1 MISTPLASALDSII
15 RRQLLQALRELL
27 QALSQTLVEH
37 DKSALS
43 NQEAQEVEDFLHH
56 CVAHGEQM
64 LADACNVI
72 SRSLSQD
79 AADQPAALKNL
90 SAWRLVDDEEVEDL
104 LLARRVATRLRE
116 QVGGLE
122 GRVCACLNR
131 LLGRHVADADHPLSL
146 EFLMRQLQAGLRL
159 RKQPVSVRNLF
170 QTQATRVL
178 STALVPYLE
187 ALAAEFEAAR
197 VEPLPQPQALMRTR
211 HPPRSSPATDSAATY
226 NAVLQLRQA
235 APNGSHV
242 PVEEEQEPGLLP
254 VSEALSDLLAQ
265 PAPAD
270 GWDAETLLARLS
282 QQGCRLTTR
291 QHEDTHLVSEVFQAL
306 NQQDELA
313 PTLRPVLQ
321 RLLLPVLT
329 ATLQEPGAISDV
341 AHPVRA
347 SLDRILRLCD
357 HCEPPNKVL
366 ESRLEQLVG
375 RIVGEFSG
383 DASAFT
389 ACDAEL
395 DELLNMQQR
404 AYRRSAE
411 RVMQTHRGRDI
422 LETAQRKV
430 ASKLARLYGKRV
442 PKLLLEWLDVGWRDL
457 LVHEQLNSKED
468 RDSWRG
474 DWALTELL
482 AQRLHEAV
490 EGQAGGEGGWVY
502 EIEHL
507 LKVLRRRMDEFS
519 AGHFQH
525 ATVVVEMREQLLGAK
540 PVELVEPPPQP
551 APEPAVA
558 EGLRRWGEQIE
569 ALSQGDWLQTA
580 DGQPLQLIWGNPQMD
595 HYVLVDARGG
605 EVGSYGL
612 AELAARLAD
621 GTLVVDEVG
630 SEGQGLVQRTLQDMV
645 GRLYREIAH
654 ARSHD
659 ELTGLLNRRSF
670 EGALAQSVA
679 ASDAPAFLMAHIDQ
693 FSLINGHAGPVAGDA
708 CLRQVASRLQ
718 QWLPTASCI
727 ARVGGVEF
735 AAVLPAC
742 GEVRAAELA
751 ETLRLAIE
759 TEGFEWQGHRH
770 GLTLSIGVVEA
781 AERHD
786 VANLFFDLQS
796 ACNRA
801 KESGRNRVHCFSF
814 SVDDGSAGLMAIAA
828 RVDDIVERE
837 DLSLRVQQIAP
848 ASPDSAEQ
856 PHYELLLVMQ
866 NELQLQDFIAAAER
880 YNRMTKVD
888 RWVLRRIFI
897 ELERHPQLWE
907 RCARLSINLSGSSLN
922 DDRLLGF
929 IESLFERFAVDP
941 RRICFELTE
950 TAAVANL
957 AKTADLVRHLQR
969 AGCTFSIDDFGV
981 GFSSFDY
988 LKRLPVDYVKIDGSF
1003 VKEIER
1009 SPSDLAMVRSINEI
1023 AHALGRQTVAE
1034 YVETPS
1040 IRALLMEMGVDYVQG
1055 FGVQRPRHLSD
1066 WLKDEALVL
1075 DPC

>member
-1 MISTPLASALDSII
+1 MSRTC
-15 RRQLLQALRELL
+15 
-27 QALSQTLVEH
+27 
-37 DKSALS
+37 
-43 NQEAQEVEDFLHH
+43 EVI
-56 CVAHGEQM
+56 G
-64 LADACNVI
+64 
-72 SRSLSQD
+72 RSLSQEAVD
-79 AADQPAALKNL
+79 RPEILKNL

-104 LLARRVATRLRE
+104 LLARRIVNRLRE
-116 QVGGLE
+116 HVGGLE
-122 GRVCACLNR
+122 GRVCACFNR
-131 LLGRHVADADHPLSL
+131 LLGHYVADAEHPLSL
-146 EFLMRQLQAGLRL
+146 EFLIRQLQTGLYL
-159 RKQPVSVRNLF
+159 RKQPVAVRSLF
-170 QTQATRVL
+170 QAEAIRVL

-197 VEPLPQPQALMRTR
+197 VEPLPLPKLLMRTR
-211 HPPRSSPATDSAATY
+211 SSPRTPAPVDSAAAY
-226 NAVLQLRQA
+226 RAILQLRQA
-235 APNGSHV
+235 V
-242 PVEEEQEPGLLP
+242 PGGVPASVDGEQGAGLLP
-254 VSEALSDLLAQ
+254 VNEALTALLAR
-265 PAPAD
+265 PAPVN
-270 GWDAETLLARLS
+270 GWDAETLLSKLS
-282 QQGCRLTTR
+282 QQGCRLTPR
-291 QHEDTHLVSEVFQAL
+291 QHEETHLVSEVFQAL
-306 NQQDELA
+306 NRQAELA

-329 ATLQEPGAISDV
+329 ATLQEPGAISD
-341 AHPVRA
+341 AGHPVRA
-347 SLDRILRLCD
+347 SLDRILRLSD
-357 HCEPPNKVL
+357 YCEPPNKVL

-375 RIVGEFSG
+375 RIVGEFRG
-383 DASAFT
+383 DVSVFS

-411 RVMQTHRGRDI
+411 RVMQSHRGRDI
-422 LETAQRKV
+422 LETAQRMV
-430 ASKLARLYGKRV
+430 AGKLARLFGERV

-457 LVHEQLNSKED
+457 LVHEQLSTREEK
-468 RDSWRG
+468 DSWRG

-482 AQRLHEAV
+482 AQRLREAA
-490 EGQAGGEGGWVY
+490 EGHAGAEGGWAY

-507 LKVLRRRMDEFS
+507 LKILRRRMDEFS

-525 ATVVVEMREQLLGAK
+525 ASVVLGMREQLLGIK
-540 PVELVEPPPQP
+540 PVELVEPPSLP
-551 APEPAVA
+551 APVA
-558 EGLRRWGEQIE
+558 TVTEGLQRWREQIE
-569 ALSQGDWLQTA
+569 ELKQGDWLQTA
-580 DGQPLQLIWGNPQMD
+580 DGQPRQLIWRNPQMD
-595 HYVLVDARGG
+595 HYVLVDAQGG
-605 EVGSYGL
+605 EVGSYGM
-612 AELAARLAD
+612 AELAGQLAD
-621 GTLVVDEVG
+621 GTLLIGDTG
-630 SEGQGLVQRTLQDMV
+630 GEGQSLVQRTLQDMV

-659 ELTGLLNRRSF
+659 ELTGLINRRSF
-670 EGALAQSVA
+670 EGALAESLSA
-679 ASDAPAFLMAHIDQ
+679 TDAPAFLMAHIDQ

-718 QWLPTASCI
+718 QWLPSASCV

-742 GEVRAAELA
+742 GEVRAAEMA

-759 TEGFEWQGHRH
+759 AEGFEWQGHRH

-796 ACNRA
+796 ACNAA
-801 KESGRNRVHCFSF
+801 KDSGRNRVHCFSAAA
-814 SVDDGSAGLMAIAA
+814 DDGRAGLMAIAA

-848 ASPDSAEQ
+848 ASPDSAEL

-866 NELQLQDFIAAAER
+866 NELPLQDFIAAAER
-880 YNRMTKVD
+880 YHRMTKVD

-907 RCARLSINLSGSSLN
+907 RCSGLSINLSGSSLN

-929 IESLFERFAVDP
+929 IESLFERYAVDP
-941 RRICFELTE
+941 RHICFELTE

-969 AGCTFSIDDFGV
+969 SGCTFSIDDFGV

-1023 AHALGRQTVAE
+1023 AHALGRRTVAE

-1040 IRALLMEMGVDYVQG
+1040 IRARLAEMGVDYVQG
-1055 FGVQRPRHLSD
+1055 FGVQRPRPLGD
-1066 WLKDEALVL
+1066 WLREEALVL